1 MPSHSTTDAS
11 ADYTVVPGN
20 MTRNSTYRS
29 PRKAALGAGRSSEA
43 ECYGQRHG
51 CKNRTFHVES
61 SKKNK
66 NLS

>member
-1 MPSHSTTDAS
+1 MPPYCAADAS

-20 MTRNSTYRS
+20 MTRNPAHCS
-29 PRKAALGAGRSSEA
+29 PRQTTLGASRSSEA

-51 CKNRTFHVES
+51 RKNRAFHVES

-66 NLS
+66 NLN